1 MRVVLRLTILGA
13 TMMELY
19 RKTIDA
25 MPLNLI

>member
-13 TMMELY
+13 NTMELY